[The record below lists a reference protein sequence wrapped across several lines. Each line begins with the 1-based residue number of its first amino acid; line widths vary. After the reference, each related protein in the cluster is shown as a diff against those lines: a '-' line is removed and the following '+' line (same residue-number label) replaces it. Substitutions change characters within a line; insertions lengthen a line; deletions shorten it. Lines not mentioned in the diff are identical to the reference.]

1 MKTTLVKSALILFLV
16 CFNQTLFAQVVKPTT
31 NKKNTVIAK
40 PKIIVPKSEKITLEN
55 INEWYCPKNLLRG
68 DREFD
73 GNGPRIKCE
82 VKIRV
87 SPNGKEIWA
96 DLYIIAKETVHDWST
111 AEGKWSVK
119 VYDAPYGKT
128 INKIVSA
135 TASRTEFLS
144 QPAGFQFLV
153 PGADVAAGM
162 NKFFEGHAIPFD
174 VLKSHGVVPSSA
186 VDAHTAPFKMTRDAV
201 NKLFSSYT
209 KGNTVYKVPSI
220 DGTLVK
226 FFHIVGDT
234 GGDDISNDDNCNDDT
249 RIEKIEFFP
258 VTVEFK

>member
-1 MKTTLVKSALILFLV
+1 MKTTLLKIAFTLFFIPF
-16 CFNQTLFAQVVKPTT
+16 CFNMQAQAKKTSTKKVIVTPNSKIVI
-31 NKKNTVIAK
+31 KKNEEIK
-40 PKIIVPKSEKITLEN
+40 LEN
-55 INEWYCPKNLLRG
+55 INEWFCPKNLLRG

-82 VKIRV
+82 VKIRIAG
-87 SPNGKEIWA
+87 NGKEIWA
-96 DLYIIAKETVHDWST
+96 DLYINAKETVHDWST

-174 VLKSHGVVPSSA
+174 VLKSHGVVPSS
-186 VDAHTAPFKMTRDAV
+186 VVNAHSEPIKLTKDMI

-209 KGNTVYKVPSI
+209 KGNTVYKIPSI
-220 DGTLVK
+220 EGTLVK
-226 FFHIVGDT
+226 YFHIVGDT